1 MEYSRKR
8 RTKVEEQR
16 GGLKGYGGG
25 GVVPREELV
34 TLVEGFRETGLK
46 GLGKVAGPRIGTR
59 GGLELTAR

>member
-16 GGLKGYGGG
+16 GGLKGSGGV
-25 GVVPREELV
+25 VVPREELV
-34 TLVEGFRETGLK
+34 NLVEGFRETGLK